1 LPRRLDGHCLHNDNI
16 EGAVMSDIT
25 TVVDKHLAGYCEPDP
40 DVRNELIAAAW
51 AEEGSLIDPPFDG
64 TGRDGIAA
72 MADVVLTHYAG
83 HTFRRTTE
91 VDTHHQF
98 GRYGWALVGPDGS
111 VAVSGTD
118 FIELDDGGRLVRIVG
133 FFGDAAQN

>member
-1 LPRRLDGHCLHNDNI
+1 MTTNMN

-25 TVVDKHLAGYCEPDP
+25 TVVDKHLAGYCEPDAA
-40 DVRNELIAAAW
+40 RRAELIETAW
-51 AEEGSLIDPPFDG
+51 TADGSLIDPPFDG
-64 TGRDGIAA
+64 RGRDGIAA
-72 MADVVLTHYAG
+72 MTDVVLTHYAG

-98 GRYGWALVGPDGS
+98 GRYGWALVAPDGA

-118 FIELDDGGRLVRIVG
+118 YIEFDDDGRLVRVVG
-133 FFGDAAQN
+133 FFGDQ

>member
-1 LPRRLDGHCLHNDNI
+1 
-16 EGAVMSDIT
+16 VSDIT

-40 DVRNELIAAAW
+40 SVRAELIAAAW
-51 AEEGSLIDPPFDG
+51 AETGSLIDPPFDG
-64 TGRDGIAA
+64 AGRDGIAA
-72 MADVVLTHYAG
+72 MTEVVLTHYAG

-98 GRYGWALVGPDGS
+98 GRYGWALVAPDGA

-118 FIELDDGGRLVRIVG
+118 YIEFNDEGRLVRIVG
-133 FFGDAAQN
+133 FFGDQAPV

>member
-1 LPRRLDGHCLHNDNI
+1 
-16 EGAVMSDIT
+16 MSDIT
-25 TVVDKHLAGYCEPDP
+25 TVVDKHLAGYCEADP
-40 DVRNELIAAAW
+40 AVRTELIAAAW
-51 AEEGSLIDPPFDG
+51 AETGSLIDPPFDG

-72 MADVVLTHYAG
+72 MAETVLTHYAG

-98 GRYGWALVGPDGS
+98 GRYGWALVGPDGA

-118 FIELDDGGRLVRIVG
+118 YIEFDDDGRLVRIVG
-133 FFGDAAQN
+133 FFGDQAPV